1 MGGLGSLF
9 SSPRQWLRKN
19 SDPAGPCLQL
29 EVRARDKVV
38 SHFPKRS
45 SHPQGGSPCCAV
57 TWVPPTP
64 PPDQYGG
71 TFQEWGSRPDPL
83 LTSPSPARPGCDD
96 AVGIAEGE
104 GREREK
110 KNKYSKRS

>member
-9 SSPRQWLRKN
+9 SSPRQWLSKN
-19 SDPAGPCLQL
+19 SDPAGLRLQL
-29 EVRARDKVV
+29 EVRARDKRV

-45 SHPQGGSPCCAV
+45 SHLQGGSPCCAV

-83 LTSPSPARPGCDD
+83 LTSPGPALGLD
-96 AVGIAEGE
+96 ATMQLESQREKG
-104 GREREK
+104 EREK
-110 KNKYSKRS
+110 KNKYLKRS